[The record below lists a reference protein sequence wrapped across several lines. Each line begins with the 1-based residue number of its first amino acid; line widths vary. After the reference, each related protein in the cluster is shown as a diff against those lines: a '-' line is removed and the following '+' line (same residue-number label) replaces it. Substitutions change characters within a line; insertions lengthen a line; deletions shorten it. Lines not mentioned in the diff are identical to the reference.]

1 MSTTMKTSF
10 ALLFASVST
19 ASAQL
24 VDVYKNSRRT
34 LLEQEAMSAKTQI
47 SLGMM
52 LPRLRLKS
60 IYLCLCRVA
69 HKRLEVMHP
78 GKVLTASAKCG
89 ENFFSDFGKNPEVIR
104 VTLPDAINDVT
115 AAIES
120 FTVETPFSK
129 W

>member
-1 MSTTMKTSF
+1 MKTSF

-89 ENFFSDFGKNPEVIR
+89 ENVC
-104 VTLPDAINDVT
+104 VTVLPLRSLIHTYHGVPLLQRYPLPD
-115 AAIES
+115 S
-120 FTVETPFSK
+120 
-129 W
+129 